1 MVFFPYID
9 VFSLL
14 KQEVSSEPSNEIG
27 HGLSLIRFDETY
39 CHLFRGDTQ
48 ISPLIFRKG
57 GLGGSFIDNYCSLLS
72 YKIEGKDKNKYS
84 SGTWV
89 VINPKGDIVFT
100 CKSFTQGYLLGGCI
114 FTYDNYLWNLDTG
127 NIICAS
133 KNNYI
138 NGKNTITIEH
148 HDYHDSSY
156 HKVRI
161 DNGIYQINKNTGTL
175 TKIDE
180 IK

>member
-1 MVFFPYID
+1 MFLPYID
-9 VFSLL
+9 ILSLL
-14 KQEVSSEPSNEIG
+14 ESSKSSRPSNEIG
-27 HGLSLIRFDETY
+27 HGLSLIRFDGDY
-39 CHLFRGDTQ
+39 CYLFRGDTQ

-57 GLGGSFIDNYCSLLS
+57 GLGGSFKDKYCELLS
-72 YKIEGKDKNKYS
+72 YKIEGKDKNGKNKYS

-100 CKSFTQGYLLGGCI
+100 CKPFTHGYLLGGCI
-114 FTYDNYLWNLDTG
+114 FKYDNYLWNLDTG

-138 NGKNTITIEH
+138 NGKNTIIIEH
-148 HDYHDSSY
+148 HDSSY
-156 HKVRI
+156 HKVRVN
-161 DNGIYQINKNTGTL
+161 NGIYQINKNTGTL

-180 IK
+180 TK